1 MSVGGTIQI
10 VDNVFVKLMCL
21 NNVGD
26 KVTGHVHT
34 FDHITLLSTGRVIMR
49 ARGVEK
55 EHVAPKILVTP
66 KGISHEFEALEDNTV
81 LSCIHAIRDGDGEDD
96 VAPQDITKEQ
106 AEDLLQKFP
115 LTE

>member
-1 MSVGGTIQI
+1 MSVGGKIQI

-26 KVTGHVHT
+26 KVVGHVHT

-66 KGISHEFEALEDNTV
+66 KGVSHEFEALEDNTV

-106 AEDLLQKFP
+106 AEALLQQFP
-115 LTE
+115 LTD